1 MFEFKINKK
10 KKKRKRTVIRNT
22 EFKEVPKTASR
33 SPEKV

>member
-22 EFKEVPKTASR
+22 EFKVPKTASR